1 MPQRPTTF
9 ENEALGVLL
18 YEFPHTDRAE
28 TDAVIARRLKRK
40 KLGSFDPARIADLR
54 ALKDELQA
62 EIGLDV
68 RSQYYTGR
76 HDPVYSDMKDFD
88 LAALADAMASKHP
101 SIPRSEID
109 GFVPF
114 CVLTYYLR

>member
-1 MPQRPTTF
+1 MPHRPATC
-9 ENEALGVLL
+9 ENEALGVLV
-18 YEFPHTDRAE
+18 YEFPFTDPSE

-40 KLGSFDPARIADLR
+40 KLGAFDPARIGELR

-62 EIGLDV
+62 EIGLAEG
-68 RSQYYTGR
+68 STYYTGR
-76 HDPVYSDMKDFD
+76 HDAVYSDMRDFD
-88 LAALADAMASKHP
+88 LERLCGDLARAHP
-101 SIPRSEID
+101 AIPPTEID